1 MGDQIKLTTFKKTE
15 EAIIDE
21 HDAGVVNKE
30 PIKEERKSITEE
42 DGAAIVAERSDPAA
56 IIKE

>member
-1 MGDQIKLTTFKKTE
+1 MGDQIKLTIFKKAE
-15 EAIIDE
+15 EAIID
-21 HDAGVVNKE
+21 DVVNKE
-30 PIKEERKSITEE
+30 PIEEERKSITEE